1 MDHNRRNNIWGCNR
15 LCDGVLTV
23 AITKHN
29 KTVKKKQ
36 QAQANLNQ
44 NKKDLGKQQL
54 GKKQAEAKKAH
65 LGDELKATQKKLKA
79 AEKYKQ
85 DNVTRETSWR
95 QRMLALKTCRNNSK
109 ARSRKGKT
117 SSSNERRNNIR
128 RSFCVLQVHLLNNI
142 KL

>member
-29 KTVKKKQ
+29 KTVKNKQ

-65 LGDELKATQKKLKA
+65 LGDELKATQKELKT

-85 DNVTRETSWR
+85 DNIT
-95 QRMLALKTCRNNSK
+95 
-109 ARSRKGKT
+109 
-117 SSSNERRNNIR
+117 
-128 RSFCVLQVHLLNNI
+128 
-142 KL
+142 